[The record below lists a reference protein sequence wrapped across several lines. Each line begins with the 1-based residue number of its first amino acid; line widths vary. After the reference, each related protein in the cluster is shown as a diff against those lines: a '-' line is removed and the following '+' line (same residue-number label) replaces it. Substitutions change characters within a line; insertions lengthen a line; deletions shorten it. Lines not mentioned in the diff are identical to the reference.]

1 MRPRFSTIEIKDILK
16 SWFVISLA
24 FGILITNNLFSAD
37 ILVNFFI
44 AIFTVGIGFLLH
56 ELAHKFLA
64 QKYNYFAEFKADN
77 KMLLIAIATAFFG
90 FLFAAPGGV
99 MIGGGSDNRKLSL
112 IAAAG
117 PVTNIFLAL
126 VFFIFSN
133 LTFLN
138 LIGEYGFFINSWLAL
153 FNLIPFFPFDGRK
166 IIQGNKILYLFLLA
180 ISLVLM
186 LLSLSFR

>member
-1 MRPRFSTIEIKDILK
+1 MRPRFSTTEIKDILK

-24 FGILITNNLFSAD
+24 FGILITNNLFSAE
-37 ILVNFFI
+37 ILINFSI
-44 AIFTVGIGFLLH
+44 ALFTVGIGFLLH

-64 QKYNYFAEFKADN
+64 QKYRYFAEFKADN

-117 PVTNIFLAL
+117 PATNLFLAL
-126 VFFIFSN
+126 VFFILSN
-133 LTFLN
+133 IALLK

-153 FNLIPFFPFDGRK
+153 FNLIPFFPFDGGK
-166 IIQGNKILYLFLLA
+166 IIQGNKILYFCLLVIA
-180 ISLVLM
+180 
-186 LLSLSFR
+186 LSFMLFGLL